1 MNHSNQIAELNIKK
15 YKYIAKTALQLS
27 TSLNSS
33 QDNKKSFKIIS
44 FAYKYSCKA
53 LSETYK
59 SCRKLYTQYSSLGK
73 SSNFSKKKI
82 NKILLVD
89 RAYPTLESLNQFISN
104 GIIKKI
110 RMRSALGIRT
120 YPD

>member
-59 SCRKLYTQYSSLGK
+59 
-73 SSNFSKKKI
+73 
-82 NKILLVD
+82 
-89 RAYPTLESLNQFISN
+89 
-104 GIIKKI
+104 
-110 RMRSALGIRT
+110 
-120 YPD
+120 